1 MNIVQQ
7 EWFKTS
13 STKQSEPLMVEDYLD
28 SIEDMSKEL
37 LNRVVNMTDVNGNTA
52 LHYSVSH
59 GNFNVVSVLL
69 DSKVKGTFKKCFRS
83 RPLNML
89 LHHLNMQVANP
100 NILNK
105 AGYTSIMLIA
115 LAAIKSDTHRAV
127 IARLFS
133 LGDVNTRA
141 SQHGQTA
148 LMLAVSHGRLEMV
161 KLLVSQNAIEALT

>member
-1 MNIVQQ
+1 MFQVTNAVNIVQQ

-69 DSKVKGTFKKCFRS
+69 DSKVKGTF
-83 RPLNML
+83 
-89 LHHLNMQVANP
+89 
-100 NILNK
+100 
-105 AGYTSIMLIA
+105 
-115 LAAIKSDTHRAV
+115 
-127 IARLFS
+127 
-133 LGDVNTRA
+133 
-141 SQHGQTA
+141 
-148 LMLAVSHGRLEMV
+148 
-161 KLLVSQNAIEALT
+161 

>member
-1 MNIVQQ
+1 MIRRLKQKSLILHNNVPTLTDLFQVTNAVNIVQQ

-59 GNFNVVSVLL
+59 GNFDVVSVLL
-69 DSKVKGTFKKCFRS
+69 DSKV
-83 RPLNML
+83 
-89 LHHLNMQVANP
+89 ANP

-105 AGYTSIMLIA
+105 VRHARFSINFTSA
-115 LAAIKSDTHRAV
+115 FH
-127 IARLFS
+127 
-133 LGDVNTRA
+133 
-141 SQHGQTA
+141 
-148 LMLAVSHGRLEMV
+148 
-161 KLLVSQNAIEALT
+161 

>member
-1 MNIVQQ
+1 MHPSHYFLRIISYEFSFNFYNVGLETKKFTSAQYCTLTDLFQVTNAVNIVQQ

-69 DSKVKGTFKKCFRS
+69 DSKVK
-83 RPLNML
+83 
-89 LHHLNMQVANP
+89 
-100 NILNK
+100 NILEISFFFLSQTLN
-105 AGYTSIMLIA
+105 
-115 LAAIKSDTHRAV
+115 THLCYHKY
-127 IARLFS
+127 I
-133 LGDVNTRA
+133 T
-141 SQHGQTA
+141 
-148 LMLAVSHGRLEMV
+148 
-161 KLLVSQNAIEALT
+161 

>member
-1 MNIVQQ
+1 
-7 EWFKTS
+7 
-13 STKQSEPLMVEDYLD
+13 
-28 SIEDMSKEL
+28 
-37 LNRVVNMTDVNGNTA
+37 
-52 LHYSVSH
+52 
-59 GNFNVVSVLL
+59 
-69 DSKVKGTFKKCFRS
+69 
-83 RPLNML
+83 ML

-148 LMLAVSHGRLEMV
+148 LMLAVSHGRQDMV
-161 KLLVSQNAIEALT
+161 KLLVSQKSHIEALT